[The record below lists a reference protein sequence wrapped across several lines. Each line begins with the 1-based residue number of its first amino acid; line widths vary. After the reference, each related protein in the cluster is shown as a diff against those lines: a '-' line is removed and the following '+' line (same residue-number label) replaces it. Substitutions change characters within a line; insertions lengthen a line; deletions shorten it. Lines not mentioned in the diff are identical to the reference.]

1 MPKGAIYLFPRLD
14 PAHFDVADDV
24 KLVLDILE
32 QEKVLLVQGSAFN
45 ITDTHH
51 LRIVFLPR
59 LDELENALQKLA
71 NVLDQYRI

>member
-1 MPKGAIYLFPRLD
+1 M
-14 PAHFDVADDV
+14 

-45 ITDTHH
+45 IKDTHH
-51 LRIVFLPR
+51 LIVFLPR
-59 LDELENALQKLA
+59 HDELENALQKLA